1 MGKSTSKLSLWISRL
16 RLAPVGCPDSGSA
29 EFFLYF
35 FWHPTLSLELWK
47 YQFCNICYGRLFLHL
62 ARYWWKDLARNIKPV
77 MPTQWNELKA
87 NGILTS
93 SRGKRNGAHSKL
105 RENHGESNATF
116 VPTYFKSKADV
127 ETAKKHTQRELMVS
141 VLNMQTDTSVS
152 LPTNEPDSVTTI
164 CSFAFKHHVT
174 GPRAQRNWCYHK
186 YYLCRYLSLHWNMAE
201 WICSRWIFE
210 FKWFPTFRRD
220 RVGWEHGG
228 VCIYVRNSMQ
238 CNILSDLGNDDHE
251 VLWIDI
257 TSKFLQHCG
266 RGLSSPLHQWQHYE
280 GVSPVFFGK
289 FRIKVSQLCYY
300 FSR

>member
-16 RLAPVGCPDSGSA
+16 RLAQVGCPDSGSA

-47 YQFCNICYGRLFLHL
+47 YHFYNICYGRLFLHL

-174 GPRAQRNWCYHK
+174 GPRAQPNWCYHK
-186 YYLCRYLSLHWNMAE
+186 YYLCRYLSLH
-201 WICSRWIFE
+201 
-210 FKWFPTFRRD
+210 
-220 RVGWEHGG
+220 
-228 VCIYVRNSMQ
+228 
-238 CNILSDLGNDDHE
+238 
-251 VLWIDI
+251 
-257 TSKFLQHCG
+257 
-266 RGLSSPLHQWQHYE
+266 
-280 GVSPVFFGK
+280 
-289 FRIKVSQLCYY
+289 
-300 FSR
+300 